1 MGQFFRHQSLPWI
14 SIKYVEFQFNIHY
27 CSAYGAADRLEA
39 PQSSWLMLR
48 LPFARLVLVPSPEP
62 DGDRGCSTTQRAR
75 AEKGKASTSKIY
87 SLVA

>member
-1 MGQFFRHQSLPWI
+1 MGQFFRHQLLPWI

-27 CSAYGAADRLEA
+27 CSAYGAADLLEA

-62 DGDRGCSTTQRAR
+62 NGDHGCSTAQPACTD
-75 AEKGKASTSKIY
+75 KGKASTSKTY